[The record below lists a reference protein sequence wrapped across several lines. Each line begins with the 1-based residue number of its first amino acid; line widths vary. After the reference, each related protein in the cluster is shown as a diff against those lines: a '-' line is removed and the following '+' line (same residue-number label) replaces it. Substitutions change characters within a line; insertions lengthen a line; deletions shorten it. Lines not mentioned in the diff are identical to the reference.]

1 MAQYATSGERAREA
15 AVRSLRK
22 ARERHALV
30 AAAGRQ
36 NAAVPKRSYGSGSLY
51 ARADM
56 RGRETWYA
64 KVRVDGRQ
72 VKKAIGPKR
81 EPGDRDGL
89 TRRQAEARL
98 RKLLDELA
106 AAPRVVE
113 RMTLELAGQ
122 RYLTHL
128 AALGRRRSTLMDY
141 ESYLRVHLAPWFD
154 RIPLEKLDRQHVE
167 AFIADELAQGRSP
180 KSVRNYVGLLH
191 SIFDHAE
198 RQGWRT
204 RNPCK
209 LVELPQAGGGDL
221 DIRFLDNTE
230 LEALLRAV
238 PLAGLGP
245 LDRLLYLTAAMTGLR
260 QGELLALRW
269 RDVDWAAGRIRV
281 RQSYV
286 RGEFGRP
293 KSKRSSRSVPLAD
306 RLARELERYF
316 QSSAWQADDDLVFGH
331 PGTGTPLERSRLL
344 KRFKGNLA
352 RACVR
357 EVRFHDLRH
366 TFGTRMA
373 AAGTPLRT
381 LQEWM
386 GHRDFKTTLIY
397 ADYQPSEHEAEFV
410 ARAFGDAALSAVRS
424 DRRRLGNDGL
434 RGTNRGT
441 NLSETQPT

>member
-1 MAQYATSGERAREA
+1 
-15 AVRSLRK
+15 
-22 ARERHALV
+22 
-30 AAAGRQ
+30 
-36 NAAVPKRSYGSGSLY
+36 VPKRSYGSGSLY
-51 ARADM
+51 PRADR
-56 RGRETWYA
+56 RGGETWYA
-64 KVRVDGRQ
+64 KVRIDGRQ

-113 RMTLELAGQ
+113 RMTLEEAGQ

-141 ESYLRVHLAPWFD
+141 ESYLRVHLGPCFD
-154 RIPLEKLDRQHVE
+154 RIPLDKVDRRHVE
-167 AFIADELAQGRSP
+167 AFIAGELAEGRSP

-198 RQGWRT
+198 RQDWRT
-204 RNPCK
+204 GNPCK
-209 LVELPQAGGGDL
+209 LVDLPQAEGGDP

-238 PLAGLGP
+238 PIAGLGP

-306 RLARELERYF
+306 RLAGELERHF
-316 QSSAWQADDDLVFGH
+316 QSSAWQGDDDLVFGH
-331 PGTGTPLERSRLL
+331 LGTGKPLERSRLL

-352 RACVR
+352 RACVSGGALPR
-357 EVRFHDLRH
+357 PAPHLRNAHGRGRH
-366 TFGTRMA
+366 TA
-373 AAGTPLRT
+373 SHLAGVDGPSRLQDNPHLRR
-381 LQEWM
+381 LPA
-386 GHRDFKTTLIY
+386 L
-397 ADYQPSEHEAEFV
+397 P
-410 ARAFGDAALSAVRS
+410 ARGRVRRAGLRRRS
-424 DRRRLGNDGL
+424 DRRSPARNAGL
-434 RGTNRGT
+434 ATTASHAARRRRGLWRTHTSSMSSSPSPSCMRRT
-441 NLSETQPT
+441 ALSE